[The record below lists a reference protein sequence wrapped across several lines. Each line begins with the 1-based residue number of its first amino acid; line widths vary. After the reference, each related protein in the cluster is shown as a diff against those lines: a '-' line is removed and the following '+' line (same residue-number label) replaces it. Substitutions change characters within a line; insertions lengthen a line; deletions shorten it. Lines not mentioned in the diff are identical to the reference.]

1 MTKCLVHI
9 HILYQILIRVAFGSV
24 SRAQSFLYN
33 GYWFLTNKPRGF
45 ISWWL
50 ILEVLR
56 SLVQYILRGKAMFML
71 YCIPYLKKN
80 RLLKIHY
87 RLKVCRVII
96 LSSIQFAD
104 IAYLLI
110 STHLTITRK
119 SFYGARRVRPP
130 PTPGSAS
137 EDSHALNGR
146 IELMLLL
153 FPLLISF
160 PATSLC

>member
-71 YCIPYLKKN
+71 YCIPYLNQSTESAESRKLLEKHN
-80 RLLKIHY
+80 LLHGVRMLDCFDPYLLHLHPLLTQHDFKFLYLSNQKYYWFENWSTFKRTIFKYPCKLLLK
-87 RLKVCRVII
+87 
-96 LSSIQFAD
+96 SAD
-104 IAYLLI
+104 
-110 STHLTITRK
+110 SK
-119 SFYGARRVRPP
+119 K
-130 PTPGSAS
+130 
-137 EDSHALNGR
+137 
-146 IELMLLL
+146 
-153 FPLLISF
+153 
-160 PATSLC
+160 